1 MRRMSCAV
9 ALVALIGVYSGCYHH
24 HLRANGD
31 RVNSSYFRKT
41 LDSPS
46 GGKRTDFVVPA
57 QVNGAQVPGG
67 LASSADCKGNGMYE
81 VGITSYWKYAA
92 GNVFSFGQWSRVK
105 VEWLCAKQ
113 PSVIGPTG
121 LGPRPPAASEAARPT
136 PSVSTQPRKVKQ
148 DELTKR
154 TMHAFFWGALQ
165 QNLLPPAPSAAYKT
179 PANCKS
185 MRLVKLPVNYGY
197 SLITVVTAG
206 LWSPMRVTWQCAE
219 DPSRASQGPAPGPA
233 QGPPKGLPG
242 TINPPPLQLVPLRA
256 PYSSAGPSILS
267 SKEANDVPR

>member
-1 MRRMSCAV
+1 MRRVSCTV
-9 ALVALIGVYSGCYHH
+9 ALVALIAVSSGCYHH

-31 RVNSSYFRKT
+31 RVNSTYFRKT

-46 GGKRTDFVVPA
+46 GGKRTDFVVPPP
-57 QVNGAQVPGG
+57 VHDSQVPAG
-67 LASSADCKGNGMYE
+67 LASSADCKDNGLYE

-92 GNVFSFGQWSRVK
+92 GNVFSFGRWSRVK

-113 PSVIGPTG
+113 PPVIGPTG
-121 LGPRPPAASEAARPT
+121 LGPRPSANVEATRPV
-136 PSVSTQPRKVKQ
+136 PSVSPQPQKARQ

-154 TMHAFFWGALQ
+154 TVHAFFWGALQ

-197 SLITVVTAG
+197 SLITVATAG
-206 LWSPMRVTWQCAE
+206 LWSPMRVAWKCAE
-219 DPSRASQGPAPGPA
+219 DPSRELQRPAPGPLQEMSGA
-233 QGPPKGLPG
+233 R
-242 TINPPPLQLVPLRA
+242 NPTLLQLVPLRA
-256 PYSSAGPSILS
+256 RNSSSGPGIS